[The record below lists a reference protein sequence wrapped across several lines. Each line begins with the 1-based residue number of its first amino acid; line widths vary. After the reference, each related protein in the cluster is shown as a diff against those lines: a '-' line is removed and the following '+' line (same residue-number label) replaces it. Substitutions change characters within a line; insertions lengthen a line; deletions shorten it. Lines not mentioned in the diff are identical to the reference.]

1 MYMMPGYSKDCQME
15 KTNMAAL
22 FERNN
27 RLIIQKTELIQ

>member
-1 MYMMPGYSKDCQME
+1 MYMMLRYSKDCQME